1 MGNKSHTGAQ
11 LFAQCLVNQGVE
23 RIFGV
28 PGAKIDA
35 LFDALID
42 TPIEVIVCRHEQ
54 NAAFMAASFGR
65 LTGKPGVVLVTSGP
79 GVSNLTTG
87 LLTATT
93 EGDPIVAIGGN
104 VPRAMKYKASHQQAD
119 NVGLLREATK
129 SAVEVPVV
137 EAIPELVA
145 NAFRD
150 AVAPRSG
157 ACSIS
162 VPQDI
167 LVETTK
173 TPACE
178 QPPIPQKGAASAE
191 SITKL
196 SLAITQAERPVL
208 LLGEESS
215 APQAAEAVRRLLQHH
230 PIPVVSTYQAAGVV
244 PRELVDCF
252 VGRVGLFR
260 NQPGDR
266 LLAKSDCI
274 VAVGFNPVEYDP
286 EIWHVDNTV
295 CLCDVNSRSC
305 SVRSAY
311 QPTLEC
317 VGDIAASLDAVKTTL
332 PSSDG
337 VKHKDIIA
345 SLRQGIL
352 SQYEEGKHYDG
363 TPVHPLRF
371 IYELRTALDDQALV
385 ISDVGSHYM
394 WLARY
399 FWSYEPRHLLFS
411 NGQQTLGVAL
421 PWAMGAHFAYPDK
434 RIVSVSG
441 DGGFL
446 FSAMELETAVR
457 IQANFIH
464 FVWCDGS
471 YDMVKEQQHM
481 KYDRD
486 TAVQLGHVDI
496 VRYAESFGAT
506 GLRLRDPSEIPA
518 LLEEYQGSGPVLV
531 EVPIDYS
538 DNPNLFKAMH
548 EHLGN

>member
-11 LFAQCLVNQGVE
+11 LFAKCLVNQGVE

-104 VPRAMKYKASHQQAD
+104 VPRSMKYKASHQQAD

-137 EAIPELVA
+137 EAIPELIA

-150 AVAPRSG
+150 ATSARPG
-157 ACSIS
+157 ACFISI
-162 VPQDI
+162 PQDVLLESTHI
-167 LVETTK
+167 
-173 TPACE
+173 PACE
-178 QPPIPQKGAASAE
+178 HSPLPQKGAASVESVSKLAE
-191 SITKL
+191 ALMTAS
-196 SLAITQAERPVL
+196 RPVL

-215 APQAAEAVRRLLQHH
+215 APEAAEAVRSLLRHH

-260 NQPGDR
+260 NQPGDQ
-266 LLAKSDCI
+266 LLAKADCI

-286 EIWHVDNTV
+286 EIWHVDNSV
-295 CLCDVNSRSC
+295 VLCDVASRSC

-311 QPTLEC
+311 QPSLEC
-317 VGDIAASLDAVKTTL
+317 VGDIAATLLAVKEALPESHTL
-332 PSSDG
+332 
-337 VKHKDIIA
+337 KHHSELKKLQAGIV
-345 SLRQGIL
+345 SQVEQGK
-352 SQYEEGKHYDG
+352 QYEGL
-363 TPVHPLRF
+363 PVHPLRF
-371 IYELRTALDDQALV
+371 IHELRTAVDDQAMV

-421 PWAMGAHFAYPDK
+421 PWAMGAYFAYPNK
-434 RIVSVSG
+434 QIVSISG

-457 IQANFIH
+457 VQAHFIH

-471 YDMVKEQQHM
+471 YDMVKEQQYM

-496 VRYAESFGAT
+496 VRYAEAFGAT
-506 GLRLRDPSEIPA
+506 GLRLRDPAEIPTI
-518 LLEEYQGSGPVLV
+518 LKDYQGTGPVLV

-538 DNPNLFKAMH
+538 DNPMLFQSIH

>member
-1 MGNKSHTGAQ
+1 MGNMSHTGAQ

-87 LLTATT
+87 LLTGTT

-104 VPRAMKYKASHQQAD
+104 VPRSMKYKASHQQAD

-157 ACSIS
+157 ACFIS

-167 LVETTK
+167 LLETTK
-173 TPACE
+173 TPPCE
-178 QPPIPQKGAASAE
+178 QPSIPKKGAASAE

-196 SLAITQAERPVL
+196 SLSITQAERPVL

-215 APQAAEAVRRLLQHH
+215 APEAASAVRRLLRHH
-230 PIPVVSTYQAAGVV
+230 PLPVVSTYQAAGVV
-244 PRELVDCF
+244 PRDLVDCF

-260 NQPGDR
+260 NQPGDQ
-266 LLAKSDCI
+266 LLAKADCI

-286 EIWHVDNTV
+286 EIWHVDNRV
-295 CLCDVNSRSC
+295 VLCDVASRPC

-317 VGDIAASLDAVKTTL
+317 VGDIAASLDAVTSTL

-337 VKHKDIIA
+337 VQHRDSIA
-345 SLRQGIL
+345 SLQQGIL
-352 SQYEEGKHYDG
+352 SQYEEGQSYEG
-363 TPVHPLRF
+363 IPVHPLRF
-371 IYELRTALDDQALV
+371 IYELRTALDDQAMV

-421 PWAMGAHFAYPDK
+421 PWAMGAHFAYPEK
-434 RIVSVSG
+434 TIVSVSG

-457 IQANFIH
+457 IQANVIH

-496 VRYAESFGAT
+496 VRYAESFGAA
-506 GLRLRDPSEIPA
+506 GLRLRDPAEIP
-518 LLEEYQGSGPVLV
+518 LILKDFQGKGPVLV

-538 DNPNLFKAMH
+538 DNPMLFKAMH